1 MAPKK
6 TTIKDDSVLETKLES
21 KIDIEY
27 RFGFADIEH
36 KNIDDIEKMLA
47 EYGIEKYIVAME
59 KVNNKTHVATN
70 GEHIHF
76 VLHIDKKTFKN
87 FNETLKNRY
96 TLSGKNGKTGRYC
109 GWIDPKKV
117 KDQQKFMAYS
127 VKDDKVRWKGFSD
140 DEIKNLLDESF
151 QKQDTLIDELIKK
164 IKMYRPEI
172 RVGTMKE
179 IDMTALELFIIKFHM
194 EHDKRI
200 CRSQVKNLCLMYL
213 QLHMIDRYDHLDV
226 IYHYTMM

>member
-6 TTIKDDSVLETKLES
+6 NIEKEEQITEM
-21 KIDIEY
+21 EY

-36 KNIDDIEKMLA
+36 TNIEDIEKML
-47 EYGIEKYIVAME
+47 ELYGIEKYIVAME
-59 KVNNKTHVATN
+59 KVNNKTHIATN

-76 VLHIDKKTFKN
+76 VLHVEKKIFKN

-117 KDQQKFMAYS
+117 KDKEKFMSYS
-127 VKDDKVRWKGFSD
+127 VKDNNIRWKGFTD

-151 QKQDTLIDELIKK
+151 QKQETIIDELIKK
-164 IKMYRPEI
+164 IQMNRPEI
-172 RVGTMKE
+172 RVGTVKE

-194 EHDKRI
+194 EKEKRI

-213 QLHMIDRYDHLDV
+213 QLHMIDRYDHMAT
-226 IYHYTMM
+226 IYHYTMNN